1 MSIKRYES
9 NTVYSKVVEANGVV
23 TTAGIISADLG
34 KDAKGQTAEVL
45 AEIDRL
51 LALCGTSKAHVTSAT
66 IWLNDIRHREAMNEV
81 WIAWVGGEANAPVRA
96 CVEAKLVDPRML
108 VEIQVV
114 AVK

>member
-1 MSIKRYES
+1 MPIVRHES
-9 NTVYSKVVEANGVV
+9 NKVYSKVVEANGVV
-23 TTAGIISADLG
+23 TTAGIIPSDLAA
-34 KDAKGQTAEVL
+34 DAKAQTAEVL

-51 LALCGTSKAHVTSAT
+51 LALCGTDKSKVVSAT
-66 IWLNDIRHREAMNEV
+66 IWLADIRHREAMNEA
-81 WIAWVGGEANAPVRA
+81 WTPWVGGEANAPVRA